1 MPFTPF
7 HLGPGLLLGLLL
19 LSYVDLPTFLLAS
32 VIVDVEP
39 FLALYFNL
47 RYPLHGLLHTFL
59 GGALLAFILAALM
72 SRLRK
77 AFSPLMSFFRIKQK
91 PLFKSILLASL
102 FGVYFHIFLDSFLYQ
117 DIRPFYTFELNP
129 LFSQDMFIGFAIYG
143 LCILSFISGVAIYV
157 IKLFF
162 GGGPLKGDRFDLYT

>member
-19 LSYVDLPTFLLAS
+19 LSCVDLPTFLLAS

-39 FLALYFNL
+39 FLLLYFNL

-59 GGALLAFILAALM
+59 GGALLAFLLAALM
-72 SRLRK
+72 NRLRN
-77 AFSPLMSFFRIKQK
+77 AFSPLMSFFRIKQT
-91 PLFKSILLASL
+91 PSFKNTLLASL
-102 FGVYFHIFLDSFLYQ
+102 FGIYLHILLDSFLYQ
-117 DIRPFYTFELNP
+117 DIRPFYPFELNP

-143 LCILSFISGVAIYV
+143 LCILSFISVVAIYV
-157 IKLFF
+157 IKLFSWSRASKR
-162 GGGPLKGDRFDLYT
+162 GQI